1 MVKLNWRAKR
11 GFAACTTDPSNFSF
25 SWKVIISDGLFLLG
39 FLAFRCRS
47 LCVVRDCH
55 CVWLCKGGHSA
66 AWLCFHA
73 LPLRNAVLRGFALCC
88 VTLQLQA
95 VFSHCLCSLFSY
107 RGVNCL
113 PGCPVVQGVLPLL
126 PPPLHQGC
134 SGGSVSSLH
143 VFVWLKP
150 EWVIQRGCTEAGVL
164 TPLFLWQTF
173 LSSLMGGCCSTAG
186 LCHGGLQ
193 WAPGLAG
200 RWSEKGGSGKA
211 LIIRNVYWV
220 A

>member
-11 GFAACTTDPSNFSF
+11 GFAARTTDPSNFSF
-25 SWKVIISDGLFLLG
+25 SWKAIISDGLFLLG

-113 PGCPVVQGVLPLL
+113 PGVLWCKECCPSCLL
-126 PPPLHQGC
+126 LCTKATQEAQSAAWTCP
-134 SGGSVSSLH
+134 
-143 VFVWLKP
+143 VFVWLRP
-150 EWVIQRGCTEAGVL
+150 EWGNSERLHWGSCSDPFVSVTNL
-164 TPLFLWQTF
+164 LFLF
-173 LSSLMGGCCSTAG
+173 D
-186 LCHGGLQ
+186 GGLLFDCWFVPWQ
-193 WAPGLAG
+193 FSVSSWLG
-200 RWSEKGGSGKA
+200 RWKGR
-211 LIIRNVYWV
+211 IR
-220 A
+220 